1 MSVRYDE
8 EWLSAAVS
16 YKRAKMELDLAKK
29 NHDIAKDA
37 LLQLTDEDAHGF
49 GVEVKFTERRGTIDY
64 GKVINTHL
72 PDVDLEPFRKESS
85 SVANIKVAKEEV

>member
-8 EWLSAAVS
+8 EWRDAAAQ
-16 YKRAKMELDLAKK
+16 YTIAKRAHDEAKK
-29 NHDIAKDA
+29 ILEVAKDR
-37 LLQLTDEDAHGF
+37 LLSLTDEDAHGF
-49 GVEVKFTERRGTIDY
+49 VVEVKFTERRGTIDY

>member
-1 MSVRYDE
+1 MSVRFDAEWRDAANKYRDAKAVHDE
-8 EWLSAAVS
+8 
-16 YKRAKMELDLAKK
+16 AKK
-29 NHDIAKDA
+29 ILEVAKDR
-37 LLQLTDEDAHGF
+37 LLSLTDEDAHGF